1 MHVTRRDALA
11 GFFAV
16 AALSGV
22 AGPVFAAAQTKRIT
36 VHKTPWCGCCVKWVA
51 HLEEAGFTVETR
63 EHEDLAPLKAEL
75 GVPTALESCHT
86 AVIGGYVIEGH
97 VPAAEVARLL
107 EERPDATGLAV
118 PGMPAGSPGME
129 MDGRRDA
136 YAVILFSRDREEI
149 YASY

>member
-11 GFFAV
+11 GLLAV
-16 AALSGV
+16 AGLSGV
-22 AGPVFAAAQTKRIT
+22 AGPVFAASQTKRIT
-36 VHKTPWCGCCVKWVA
+36 VHKTPWCGCCVKWAA

-75 GVPTALESCHT
+75 GVPAALESCHT

-107 EERPDATGLAV
+107 EERPEATGLAV